1 MASVAHQKDG
11 KKVGDEAT
19 EINGPLGNIFQAK
32 LVSRTTLNYVDELR
46 ILVQIRAE
54 TDNEFIFVIISR
66 KLHVSNTRIPKDAL
80 RWKFCGKYENIGID
94 LNSFYFDDYFWS
106 KFLKK
111 MKCFF
116 YDLI

>member
-46 ILVQIRAE
+46 ILVPIRAE

-94 LNSFYFDDYFWS
+94 LNSFFDDYFWS